1 MLIFTILDESV
12 RVAWA
17 DLCYFKKNFLVVVI
31 SCLVGPLLYLLA
43 FGYGLGGGMSGGS
56 GSYIA
61 FIIPGIISLT
71 TLSSSF
77 GSTSSKILIQRLFY
91 MSFDEL
97 VLCPIHVSSIVIGKA
112 LMGTLRSV
120 LSCIIILIIGMVIS
134 PAVSITPLVI
144 LYIIISSFTFA
155 LLGVLAGMLA
165 KSNQALNLFNSLV
178 IIPMTFLCGTLF
190 NVSALPSIFGYIVYA
205 LPLTH
210 SAECIRSA
218 SLGWDVPYV
227 SIVILLAYCAV
238 FFIADYHL
246 IKKGSS

>member
-1 MLIFTILDESV
+1 
-12 RVAWA
+12 
-17 DLCYFKKNFLVVVI
+17 
-31 SCLVGPLLYLLA
+31 
-43 FGYGLGGGMSGGS
+43 
-56 GSYIA
+56 
-61 FIIPGIISLT
+61 
-71 TLSSSF
+71 
-77 GSTSSKILIQRLFY
+77 
-91 MSFDEL
+91 
-97 VLCPIHVSSIVIGKA
+97 
-112 LMGTLRSV
+112 MGTLRSV
-120 LSCIIILIIGMVIS
+120 LSCMIILIIGMIIS

-190 NVSALPSIFGYIVYA
+190 NVSSLPSIFGYIVYA

-218 SLGWDVPYV
+218 SLGWGIPYV
-227 SIVILLAYCAV
+227 SIVILLVYCVV
-238 FFIADYHL
+238 FFIADYYL